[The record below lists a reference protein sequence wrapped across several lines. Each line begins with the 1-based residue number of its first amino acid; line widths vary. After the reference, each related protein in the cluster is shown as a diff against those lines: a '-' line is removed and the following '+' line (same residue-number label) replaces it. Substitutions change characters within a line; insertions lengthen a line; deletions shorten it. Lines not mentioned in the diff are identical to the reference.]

1 VILKKCLL
9 TEDNVGVM
17 KSKPQTHK
25 NISTLLGVNLTQ
37 SQKIRFGKSV
47 FEPFVKNIIT
57 SVGGNVCDVH
67 MIVMPNGKK
76 KDVDLFFEYDG
87 TFYYFEIKCNLNL
100 DSEKSKVTDQKIIE
114 ITNKLSEKYDNIV
127 SGCLTCWFDS
137 ENVVNKLKTKIYH
150 MKDFF
155 DIFNLDIEKD
165 EYYDTFKEFGKLI
178 KNETNY

>member
-1 VILKKCLL
+1 
-9 TEDNVGVM
+9 
-17 KSKPQTHK
+17 
-25 NISTLLGVNLTQ
+25 
-37 SQKIRFGKSV
+37 
-47 FEPFVKNIIT
+47 
-57 SVGGNVCDVH
+57 
-67 MIVMPNGKK
+67 
-76 KDVDLFFEYDG
+76 
-87 TFYYFEIKCNLNL
+87 
-100 DSEKSKVTDQKIIE
+100 
-114 ITNKLSEKYDNIV
+114 V